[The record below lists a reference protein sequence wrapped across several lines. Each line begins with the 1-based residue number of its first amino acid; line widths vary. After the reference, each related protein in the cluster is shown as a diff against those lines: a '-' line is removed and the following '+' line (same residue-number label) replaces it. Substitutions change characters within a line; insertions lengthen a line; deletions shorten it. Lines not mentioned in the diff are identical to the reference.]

1 MDSYYYYCYYSV
13 LVWYCWDDGSNQSL
27 GNWSMTLLL
36 LFVVSLQ
43 ISMVC
48 GFPLQRFYSMS
59 GGAFLCIDPVSTDRE
74 WRYHLYTLVDIT
86 HGLNTEWKTETIVS
100 RTRVRSTIG
109 STGYG
114 VGHCAKRDDRESIY
128 CSLSRTSPFADSY
141 RYSIFATAT
150 TASTW

>member
-1 MDSYYYYCYYSV
+1 MVNDVVVVVVVVVVRSIIT
-13 LVWYCWDDGSNQSL
+13 DIDGMWFSSP
-27 GNWSMTLLL
+27 TILLYEW
-36 LFVVSLQ
+36 
-43 ISMVC
+43 
-48 GFPLQRFYSMS
+48 GP
-59 GGAFLCIDPVSTDRE
+59 CIDPVSTDRE